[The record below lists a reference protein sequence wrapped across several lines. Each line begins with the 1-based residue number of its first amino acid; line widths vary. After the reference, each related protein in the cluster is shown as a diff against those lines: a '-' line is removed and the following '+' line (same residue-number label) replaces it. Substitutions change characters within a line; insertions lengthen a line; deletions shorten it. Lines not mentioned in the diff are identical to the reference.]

1 MSDLSV
7 TDTLPTPARRAR
19 VAVAS
24 SLGTALEWYDFFLY
38 GTAAAVIFPA
48 LFFPAQN
55 PLVGTM
61 LAFGAFAVGFVVRPV
76 GAVIFG
82 HLGDRKSRKSVLVI
96 TLSLMGVAT
105 TAIGLLPTYET
116 IGVAAPL
123 LLVLLRLLQGF
134 AVGGEW
140 GGAVLMT
147 AEYAPPG
154 RRGFYSSLP
163 GLGVMAGF
171 LLAAGVFALTSSL
184 LSKASLMSWGW
195 RIPFLLSAVLV
206 GIGLYIRLRLTES
219 PIFSQSQQNRPEKEK
234 LPILTVLRRYPKNIL
249 LVMGARFAENGCAY
263 LFLVFVIAYA
273 TTQVGF
279 STTTILAAVAAGA
292 AAEMFTLPAFG
303 ALSDKVGR
311 RPVYIAGAVF
321 LMFFAFPFFWLI
333 QSGQT
338 VLVYIALVLALGI
351 GHSAMFGPQSAL
363 FAEMFGTRVRYTG
376 LAVGHGL
383 ASVFAGGLSPL
394 IAIALLNWTGGDPW
408 PVAVY
413 IIILGLITTVSI
425 YLAQETRL
433 VDLADDDGVTPVSR

>member
-1 MSDLSV
+1 
-7 TDTLPTPARRAR
+7 
-19 VAVAS
+19 
-24 SLGTALEWYDFFLY
+24 
-38 GTAAAVIFPA
+38 
-48 LFFPAQN
+48 
-55 PLVGTM
+55 
-61 LAFGAFAVGFVVRPV
+61 
-76 GAVIFG
+76 
-82 HLGDRKSRKSVLVI
+82 
-96 TLSLMGVAT
+96 
-105 TAIGLLPTYET
+105 
-116 IGVAAPL
+116 
-123 LLVLLRLLQGF
+123 
-134 AVGGEW
+134 
-140 GGAVLMT
+140 
-147 AEYAPPG
+147 
-154 RRGFYSSLP
+154 
-163 GLGVMAGF
+163 
-171 LLAAGVFALTSSL
+171 
-184 LSKASLMSWGW
+184 MSWGW

-206 GIGLYIRLRLTES
+206 GIGLYIRLRLSES
-219 PIFSQSQQNRPEKEK
+219 PIFSQSQQNRPEEEK
-234 LPILTVLRRYPKNIL
+234 LPILTVLRKYPKNIL

-263 LFLVFVIAYA
+263 LFLVFVVAYA

-292 AAEMFTLPAFG
+292 AVEMLTLPAFG

-338 VLVYIALVLALGI
+338 VLVYVAMMLALGI

-394 IAIALLNWTGGDPW
+394 IATALLQWTGGDPW

-433 VDLADDDGVTPVSR
+433 VDLAHDDGTESQR